1 MRGWGFVKKK
11 LSKILIIVAVLVFC
25 LHGVKKVANKFGI
38 HLLEKS
44 NIEINYEHEWDNI
57 SKKDKKIIKKAIS
70 LAKKKEKLEYVWGGK
85 GEIMT
90 EDRLDELIGYYGEK
104 QYPLDKKDYIGKQAF
119 DCSGLVYWVYE
130 EASGVNIGYSTAQQ
144 QENLEKYIVKGDLQ
158 PGDLIFTTR
167 HVVMYIGDGKI
178 VQSKN
183 KFKYPEGGIHE
194 QPIGWYAK
202 GVAYRPIDYI
212 NERNNKK

>member
-1 MRGWGFVKKK
+1 M
-11 LSKILIIVAVLVFC
+11 
-25 LHGVKKVANKFGI
+25 FGI
-38 HLLEKS
+38 HILEKS
-44 NIEINYEHEWDNI
+44 NIETNYEHEWDNI
-57 SKKDKKIIKKAIS
+57 SKKDKKIIKKAIL
-70 LAKKKEKLEYVWGGK
+70 LAKEKEKLEYVWGGK

-90 EDRLDELIGYYGEK
+90 EERLDELIGYYGEK

-130 EASGVNIGYSTAQQ
+130 EASGVNIGYSTSQQ
-144 QENLEKYIVKGDLQ
+144 QENLEKYKVKGDLQ

-212 NERNNKK
+212 NEQNNKN